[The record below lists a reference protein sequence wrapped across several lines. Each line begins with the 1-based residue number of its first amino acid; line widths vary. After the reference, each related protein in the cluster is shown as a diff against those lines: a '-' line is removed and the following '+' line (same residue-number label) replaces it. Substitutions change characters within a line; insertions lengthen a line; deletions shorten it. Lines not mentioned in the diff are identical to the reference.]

1 MSIPILYKYTSLTA
15 NCVYIPLHVVYIAA
29 NAKSEVTMAIGEIP
43 EILEDLPGDPGDSD
57 EAADGFDSLTYP
69 QPPPPPQPARRD
81 QPQQPRPPR
90 QQPVKVAEL
99 NVYDDLGDVFPQ
111 GKTVQVDPPL
121 VKTNLKIVV
130 FSIDRKQRDKRKART
145 QIDDAM
151 PPLNREDIETVYGP
165 GLYLLQ
171 VKRTDNGQMITQTTY
186 EVEAPEVENP
196 DDIEFIDENEQPQ
209 ASPQEMAKMIAV
221 AVAEAIKAN
230 SGGDK
235 YQQLMEK
242 IAMKQLT
249 GESGGTS
256 NIDKTVQAEIAK
268 LRVETEAMLQRETI
282 KANAEERKQAL
293 RMKEA
298 SQRRQW
304 NIEDENRKA
313 QQDMML
319 AQLQAQVGDADEEG
333 DEAVENASGSSVMM
347 LAQAIDE
354 MFGVAGKQIFGIKL
368 SDFLL
373 PSANML
379 ASGLTQRGIHITNKK
394 ELEELYEEGRKNG
407 FREGQ
412 ADALATKKKV
422 RDRITETAGV
432 PPLPPMETGD
442 AINDGTGDGEQIS
455 G

>member
-1 MSIPILYKYTSLTA
+1 
-15 NCVYIPLHVVYIAA
+15 
-29 NAKSEVTMAIGEIP
+29 
-43 EILEDLPGDPGDSD
+43 
-57 EAADGFDSLTYP
+57 
-69 QPPPPPQPARRD
+69 
-81 QPQQPRPPR
+81 
-90 QQPVKVAEL
+90 
-99 NVYDDLGDVFPQ
+99 
-111 GKTVQVDPPL
+111 
-121 VKTNLKIVV
+121 
-130 FSIDRKQRDKRKART
+130 
-145 QIDDAM
+145 
-151 PPLNREDIETVYGP
+151 
-165 GLYLLQ
+165 
-171 VKRTDNGQMITQTTY
+171 
-186 EVEAPEVENP
+186 
-196 DDIEFIDENEQPQ
+196 
-209 ASPQEMAKMIAV
+209 
-221 AVAEAIKAN
+221 
-230 SGGDK
+230 
-235 YQQLMEK
+235 
-242 IAMKQLT
+242 
-249 GESGGTS
+249 
-256 NIDKTVQAEIAK
+256 
-268 LRVETEAMLQRETI
+268 MLQRETI